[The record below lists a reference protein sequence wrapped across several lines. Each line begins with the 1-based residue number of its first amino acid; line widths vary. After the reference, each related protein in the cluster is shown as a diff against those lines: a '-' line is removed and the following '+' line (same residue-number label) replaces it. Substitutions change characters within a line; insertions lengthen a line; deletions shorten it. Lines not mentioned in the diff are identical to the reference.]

1 MSAEQTTAPAL
12 PDILEVRKI
21 EEHLPDALIGVYKF
35 RGDTRIIVAREFIVD
50 VCRLMRDD
58 PELQFNFFGEC
69 LGVDYLDKF
78 DDHRYEV
85 VYNLSSVVYERN
97 GETVGTGRRI
107 FLKVPVPE
115 DDAVVPSIVS
125 VYPGA
130 NFPEREIF
138 DMFGVRF
145 QGHPDLR
152 RILMSDDWV
161 GHPQR
166 KDYPLG
172 GERVRFPGDKFGPSV
187 GEVPV
192 SHPGES
198 YYGKTGD
205 TQGEHYNKVRTP
217 TPDRGPGTELPPAR
231 APGEKAEG

>member
-1 MSAEQTTAPAL
+1 MATDQTAVEAPPEL
-12 PDILEVRKI
+12 LEVQKI
-21 EEHLPDALIGVYKF
+21 QEQYPDAIVGVNTF
-35 RGDTRIIVAREFIVD
+35 RGDTRIVMGREFIVD

-58 PELQFNFFGEC
+58 PELQYNFFGEC

-78 DDHRYEV
+78 DDHRFEV
-85 VYNLSSVVYERN
+85 VYNLSSVVYEKDGQRF
-97 GETVGTGRRI
+97 GTGRRI

-115 DDAVVPSIVS
+115 DDAVVPSVVS
-125 VYPGA
+125 IYPGA

-145 QGHPDLR
+145 EGHPDLR

-172 GERVRFPGDKFGPSV
+172 GERVRFPGGRFGPAVS
-187 GEVPV
+187 EVPV
-192 SHPGES
+192 AHPGES
-198 YYGKTGD
+198 WYGKTGD
-205 TQGEHYNKVRTP
+205 TQGESYHRIRTI
-217 TPDRGPGTELPPAR
+217 TPDRGPGTELPPPR
-231 APGEKAEG
+231 